1 MEITLKTYMIVCPL
15 VFLAGF
21 IDAVAGGGGIISLP
35 AYVLAGIP
43 VHYAHGCN
51 KTANSFGTAL
61 ATWQFAKSGYIRFK
75 PALMAAAGAL
85 IGGWIGSQIVLMLSA
100 EALQMM
106 LMICLPIVAVFMLT
120 RKNIGSDVDNV
131 VEPKKEYTLS
141 FVIGLATGCYDGIFG
156 PGTGTFMLLS
166 FTAFLGYAM
175 ITATANA
182 KAANLASNV
191 GALISYT
198 IGGNIIYSVALP
210 CMVCSCL
217 GNFIGSRLAIKN
229 GSKFIR
235 PVIFVVMT
243 LLFAKIFF
251 DFVISR

>member
-1 MEITLKTYMIVCPL
+1 
-15 VFLAGF
+15 
-21 IDAVAGGGGIISLP
+21 
-35 AYVLAGIP
+35 
-43 VHYAHGCN
+43 
-51 KTANSFGTAL
+51 
-61 ATWQFAKSGYIRFK
+61 
-75 PALMAAAGAL
+75 
-85 IGGWIGSQIVLMLSA
+85 
-100 EALQMM
+100 
-106 LMICLPIVAVFMLT
+106 
-120 RKNIGSDVDNV
+120 
-131 VEPKKEYTLS
+131 
-141 FVIGLATGCYDGIFG
+141 
-156 PGTGTFMLLS
+156 
-166 FTAFLGYAM
+166 M

-198 IGGNIIYSVALP
+198 RGGNIIYSVALP